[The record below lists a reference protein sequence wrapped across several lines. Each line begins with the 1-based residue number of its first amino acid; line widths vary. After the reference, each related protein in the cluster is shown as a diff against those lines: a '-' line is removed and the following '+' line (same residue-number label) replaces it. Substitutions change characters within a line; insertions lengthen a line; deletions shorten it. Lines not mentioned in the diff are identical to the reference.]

1 MIENKIYTSLELM
14 QEGICTVDFQRM
26 EEPCQVIGRLVLK
39 AESRE
44 GIMRAFFVLDDGR
57 KIFTPVFWWQRYLDL
72 PEVSIGAKL
81 RLTYVRNPKGIH
93 LDKAEKI

>member
-1 MIENKIYTSLELM
+1 MIENKIYTSLEM
-14 QEGICTVDFQRM
+14 MRQGIYTGDFQKM

-44 GIMRAFFVLDDGR
+44 GIMRAFFVLEDDR
-57 KIFTPVFWWQRYLDL
+57 KIFTPVFWWQQYLYL
-72 PEVSIGAKL
+72 VETPIGTKF
-81 RLTYVRNPKGIH
+81 RLTYVKNPKGIH

>member
-1 MIENKIYTSLELM
+1 MIENKVYTSLEMM
-14 QEGICTVDFQRM
+14 QERIYTGDFYRM

-44 GIMRAFFVLDDGR
+44 GIMRAFFVLEDGR
-57 KIFTPVFWWQRYLDL
+57 KIFTPVFWWQQYLYL
-72 PEVSIGAKL
+72 VETPIGTRF
-81 RLTYVRNPKGIH
+81 RLTYVKNPKGIH